1 MIIPPFKLVE
11 LKVSGNSHSYFLD
24 CVLSW
29 LSGVPLFVT
38 LWTVAGQA
46 PLSVGFSR
54 QDYWSGMPF
63 PTPGD
68 LPDPRI
74 KPMSLAPPTLA
85 SGFFTTEPPGKPH
98 FLNWKKPVCTLI
110 DDGLKLTTPFAY
122 LSSQQ
127 PCTVG

>member
-24 CVLSW
+24 CVLSL

-54 QDYWSGMPF
+54 QDYWSGLPC
-63 PTPGD
+63 PPPGD
-68 LPDPRI
+68 LCNPGI
-74 KPMSLAPPTLA
+74 EPMSLMSLA
-85 SGFFTTEPPGKPH
+85 LQAASLPTEPPGKPH

-110 DDGLKLTTPFAY
+110 YDGLKLTTPFAY